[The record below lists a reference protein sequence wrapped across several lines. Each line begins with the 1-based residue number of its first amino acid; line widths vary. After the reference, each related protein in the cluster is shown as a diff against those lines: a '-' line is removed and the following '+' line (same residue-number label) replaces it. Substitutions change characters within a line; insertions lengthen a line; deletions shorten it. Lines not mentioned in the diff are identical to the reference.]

1 MPQKHPSMPQKHPS
15 QQLPGTAIFEQQVAF
30 LLHTQEDV
38 MSRRVRA
45 LVVLLAASFA
55 FGAAACAS
63 PTSPQSSLTP
73 HINTCDTAGS
83 DTC

>member
-1 MPQKHPSMPQKHPS
+1 
-15 QQLPGTAIFEQQVAF
+15 
-30 LLHTQEDV
+30 

-45 LVVLLAASFA
+45 LVVLLVASFA

-63 PTSPQSSLTP
+63 PTSPQSSSLAP

-83 DTC
+83 NTC

>member
-1 MPQKHPSMPQKHPS
+1 
-15 QQLPGTAIFEQQVAF
+15 
-30 LLHTQEDV
+30 

-45 LVVLLAASFA
+45 LVVLLVASFA

-63 PTSPQSSLTP
+63 NPTSPQVQAGP
-73 HINTCDTAGS
+73 HISACDTAGS

>member
-1 MPQKHPSMPQKHPS
+1 
-15 QQLPGTAIFEQQVAF
+15 
-30 LLHTQEDV
+30 

-55 FGAAACAS
+55 FGTAACAN

-73 HINTCDTAGS
+73 HINTCDTSGS